1 MVRNAAL
8 ICLLSGL
15 VLAACSTK
23 PEPPVNPNIF
33 PTDYKKEIL
42 ETLRTSLTVNTNVRD
57 AYISAPM
64 LTQVDKSQRYTACV
78 RSNSRDIEG
87 SYTGVKD
94 RIAYFYGG
102 HLNQLV
108 LATGGQCANAAYVPF
123 PELEHLCLA
132 KECK

>member
-1 MVRNAAL
+1 MVRIAAL

-33 PTDYKKEIL
+33 PTDYKREIL
-42 ETLRTSLTVNTNVRD
+42 ETMRTSLTVNTNVRD
-57 AYISAPM
+57 AFISAPV
-64 LTQVDKSQRYTACV
+64 LAQVGTSQRYTACV
-78 RSNSRDIEG
+78 RSNSRDING
-87 SYTGVKD
+87 LYTGDKD

-108 LATGGQCANAAYVPF
+108 LATEGQCTSAAYVPF
-123 PELEHLCLA
+123 PELEHLCEA